1 MKNPWKLTSFAL
13 IAMLAAALGTGIVQR
28 ASADAQPK
36 MREALTGLKGAATAL
51 EAADRDKGGH
61 RAKAL
66 ELTKAAI
73 GEVEAGIKF
82 DNNH

>member
-1 MKNPWKLTSFAL
+1 MRNPWKLTSFAL
-13 IAMLAAALGTGIVQR
+13 VAMLVAVLGNDIVQR
-28 ASADAQPK
+28 AGADVQPK

-51 EAADRDKGGH
+51 ENADHDKGGH

-66 ELTKAAI
+66 ELTRAAI

-82 DNNH
+82 DNKH